1 MTTPE
6 LCVYIPNLDGGARL
20 RRTLGTLAAQTMP
33 APVVVIDNGSRDDS
47 PVVAEREFGARVIR
61 LEQNIG
67 FGRALNLGVAE
78 CPAERL
84 VFLNN
89 DVECEP
95 QLLEALVEA
104 SEAADTVA
112 GVLLQLERA
121 DLIDSAGVVAD
132 RTLLAWDYLHGAPV
146 EEAAKAAPP
155 LGPTGGAALVKRDIF
170 ERVGGFDERIF
181 AYLEDLD
188 LALRI
193 RCAGGVCALAPN
205 ARALHVHSSTLGS
218 GSAAKNRLMGW
229 SRGYL
234 LRRYG
239 MLRPALVA
247 PTLARGGDRRRPAPR
262 RPHGHRDHEPARGLV
277 GRGRAAAPA
286 AAGGRPARRLD
297 ARGAA
302 DAVAATASATGPA
315 AGGREP
321 AIEPDAA
328 TVASPC
334 WKP

>member
-1 MTTPE
+1 MRTPK
-6 LCVYIPNLDGGARL
+6 LSVYIPNLDGGERL
-20 RRTLGTLAAQTMP
+20 CRTLETLAAQTMS

-47 PVVAEREFGARVIR
+47 PAAAEREGARVIR
-61 LEQNIG
+61 LDRNIG

-78 CPAERL
+78 FPAQRL

-89 DVECEP
+89 DVDCEP
-95 QLLEALVEA
+95 RLLEALVGA
-104 SEAADTVA
+104 SEAAAADTVA
-112 GVLLQLERA
+112 GVLLQMERE

-146 EEAAKAAPP
+146 DEATAADPP

-193 RCAGGVCALAPN
+193 RCAGGVSALAPS
-205 ARALHVHSSTLGS
+205 ARALHHHSPTLGS
-218 GSAAKNRLMGW
+218 GSEAKNRLMGW

-239 MLRPALVA
+239 ILRDPALVA
-247 PTLARGGDRRRPAPR
+247 PTLARELAIAGGQLLIDRTATGIAGRLAGWSAAAGLPRRPLPADGLLDVSTVEALRMRSLRRRPPAP
-262 RPHGHRDHEPARGLV
+262 ES
-277 GRGRAAAPA
+277 
-286 AAGGRPARRLD
+286 
-297 ARGAA
+297 
-302 DAVAATASATGPA
+302 T
-315 AGGREP
+315 
-321 AIEPDAA
+321 
-328 TVASPC
+328 SP
-334 WKP
+334 PSQPVSRQR

>member
-1 MTTPE
+1 MRTSGLT
-6 LCVYIPNLDGGARL
+6 VYIPNLDGGARL
-20 RRTLGTLAAQTMP
+20 RRTLETLATQTMP
-33 APVVVIDNGSRDDS
+33 AQVVVIDNGSRDDS
-47 PVVAEREFGARVIR
+47 PAAAERELGARVIR
-61 LEQNIG
+61 LDRNIG

-78 CPAERL
+78 FPAERL

-104 SEAADTVA
+104 SEAEAADTVA
-112 GVLLQLERA
+112 GVLLQMDRE

-146 EEAAKAAPP
+146 EAAAAAPPP

-193 RCAGGVCALAPN
+193 RCAGGACALAPN
-205 ARALHVHSSTLGS
+205 ARALHRHSSTLGS
-218 GSAAKNRLMGW
+218 GSAVKNRLMGW

-239 MLRPALVA
+239 VLTDRALVV
-247 PTLARGGDRRRPAPR
+247 PTLVRELAIAGGQLLIDRTATGITSRISGWSAASGLERRPLPADGLLDVSTAEALRMRSLRRRPNAP
-262 RPHGHRDHEPARGLV
+262 
-277 GRGRAAAPA
+277 
-286 AAGGRPARRLD
+286 
-297 ARGAA
+297 
-302 DAVAATASATGPA
+302 
-315 AGGREP
+315 
-321 AIEPDAA
+321 
-328 TVASPC
+328 
-334 WKP
+334 

>member
-1 MTTPE
+1 MTRPE

-20 RRTLGTLAAQTMP
+20 RRTLETLAAQTVD

-47 PVVAEREFGARVIR
+47 PAAAEQQGARVIR
-61 LEQNIG
+61 LDRNVG
-67 FGRALNLGVAE
+67 FGRALNLGVTE
-78 CPAERL
+78 FPAERL

-95 QLLEALVEA
+95 RLLEALVGAAEA
-104 SEAADTVA
+104 EAADTVA
-112 GVLLQLERA
+112 GVLLQMERE

-146 EEAAKAAPP
+146 DEATGAAPP
-155 LGPTGGAALVKRDIF
+155 LGPTGGAGLFTRDIF

-193 RCAGGVCALAPN
+193 RCAGGVCALAPD
-205 ARALHVHSSTLGS
+205 ARALHRHSSTLGS

-239 MLRPALVA
+239 ILKDPALVA
-247 PTLARGGDRRRPAPR
+247 PTLVRELAIAGGQLLIDRTATGIQSRFAGWSAAAGLPRRQLPADGLLDMSTAEALRMRSLRRRPPAP
-262 RPHGHRDHEPARGLV
+262 ES
-277 GRGRAAAPA
+277 
-286 AAGGRPARRLD
+286 
-297 ARGAA
+297 
-302 DAVAATASATGPA
+302 T
-315 AGGREP
+315 
-321 AIEPDAA
+321 
-328 TVASPC
+328 
-334 WKP
+334 

>member
-1 MTTPE
+1 MTTPR
-6 LCVYIPNLDGGARL
+6 LCVYIPNLDGGVRL
-20 RRTLGTLAAQTMP
+20 RRALETLAAQTVG

-47 PVVAEREFGARVIR
+47 PVMAEREMGARVIR
-61 LEQNIG
+61 LGRNIG
-67 FGRALNLGVAE
+67 FGRALNLGVAQF
-78 CPAERL
+78 PAERL

-95 QLLEALVEA
+95 QLLAALVEVSDA
-104 SEAADTVA
+104 EAADTVA
-112 GVLLQLERA
+112 GVLLQMERE

-146 EEAAKAAPP
+146 EEAVTASPP
-155 LGPTGGAALVKRDIF
+155 LGPTGGAALVNRDIF

-205 ARALHVHSSTLGS
+205 ARALHRHSSTLGS

-239 MLRPALVA
+239 ILRDPALVA
-247 PTLARGGDRRRPAPR
+247 PTLARELVIAGGQLVVDRTATGITSRIAGWSAAAGLPRRPLPADGLLDTSTVEALRLRSLRRRPS
-262 RPHGHRDHEPARGLV
+262 
-277 GRGRAAAPA
+277 RAAE
-286 AAGGRPARRLD
+286 RPGTRDSWTNRGPSARL
-297 ARGAA
+297 
-302 DAVAATASATGPA
+302 
-315 AGGREP
+315 
-321 AIEPDAA
+321 
-328 TVASPC
+328 
-334 WKP
+334 